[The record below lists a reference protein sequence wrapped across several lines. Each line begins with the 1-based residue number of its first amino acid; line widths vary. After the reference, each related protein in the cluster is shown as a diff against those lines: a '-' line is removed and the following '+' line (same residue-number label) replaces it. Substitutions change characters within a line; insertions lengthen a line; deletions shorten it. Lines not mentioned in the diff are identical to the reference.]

1 MFSFDQSLVTS
12 ISMREIII
20 TSILYGFGKKT
31 NFFEGRSCF
40 KFSSLGLEMGLE
52 GMDLKFY
59 ASVPKGL
66 KIKVRKT

>member
-1 MFSFDQSLVTS
+1 
-12 ISMREIII
+12 MREIII
-20 TSILYGFGKKT
+20 TLYGFGKKT